1 MNFYIDFEALQFSEQ
16 IINIGCLAENGK
28 SFETYV
34 KPPKGEKVNKFITD
48 LTGITNDM
56 LAEAPSADEAFS
68 DLFDFII
75 ENSDGDKPCYYC
87 YGDSDK
93 GFITKTLKKMT
104 NAKSITL
111 ATAMLHE
118 MVDYSKQVKKYF
130 HNQQNI
136 ALRKVYMF
144 IKDEDVVQK
153 HNALEDA
160 QMLQTVVLNLKDK
173 CSAEDLEAITSIPSQ
188 KKPKNKA
195 KAPDIFISWKGTKED
210 ADTGADEEN
219 WVIRCYT
226 TNGKEVKYFPNWE
239 VASLWVIRY
248 LTKNLSPK
256 KEQHIKK
263 AMQTIKGAMGVNTK
277 AYGYWWEEKGE

>member
-48 LTGITNDM
+48 LTGITNEM
-56 LAEAPSADEAFS
+56 LAGAPSADEAFS

-75 ENSDGDKPCYYC
+75 ENSDDTKPCYYC

-93 GFITKTLKKMT
+93 GFIAKTLKKMV
-104 NAKSITL
+104 NVKSITL

-118 MVDYSKQVKKYF
+118 MIDYSKQVKKYF
-130 HNQQNI
+130 NNQQNI

-144 IKDEDVVQK
+144 IKDEDVIQK

-160 QMLQTVVLNLKDK
+160 QMLQTVVLNLKNK
-173 CSAEDLEAITSIPSQ
+173 CSVEDFEAITSIPSQ
-188 KKPKNKA
+188 PKPKNKA
-195 KAPDIFISWKGTKED
+195 KAPEIFVSWPSNREES
-210 ADTGADEEN
+210 DTRADENN
-219 WVIRCYT
+219 WQVKCYT
-226 TNGKEVKYFPNWE
+226 KNDGNIKYFPDLE
-239 VASLWVIRY
+239 VAALWTIRY
-248 LTKNLSPK
+248 LTKHLSPK

-263 AMQTIKGAMGVNTK
+263 VVNTIKSAIKTGNK
-277 AYGYWWEEKGE
+277 AYGFMWEEKGE

>member
-48 LTGITNDM
+48 LTGITNEM
-56 LAEAPSADEAFS
+56 LVGAPSADEAFS

-75 ENSDGDKPCYYC
+75 ENSDDTKPCYYC

-93 GFITKTLKKMT
+93 GFIAKTLKKMV
-104 NAKSITL
+104 NVKSITL

-118 MVDYSKQVKKYF
+118 MIDYSKQVKKYF
-130 HNQQNI
+130 NNQQNI

-144 IKDEDVVQK
+144 IKDEDITQK

-160 QMLQTVVLNLKDK
+160 QMLQTVVLNLKNK
-173 CSAEDLEAITSIPSQ
+173 CSVEDLEAITSIPSQ
-188 KKPKNKA
+188 AKPKNKA
-195 KAPDIFISWKGTKED
+195 KAPEIFVAWTGNREE
-210 ADTGADEEN
+210 ADTRANETN
-219 WVIRCYT
+219 WNVKCYT
-226 TNGKEVKYFPNWE
+226 KNGGEVKYFPDWE
-239 VASLWVIRY
+239 VAALWTIRY

-263 AMQTIKGAMGVNTK
+263 VIQTIKSAMNVGNR
-277 AYGYWWEEKGE
+277 AYGFWWEEKGE

>member
-48 LTGITNDM
+48 LTGITNEM

-75 ENSDGDKPCYYC
+75 ENSDDTKPCYYC

-93 GFITKTLKKMT
+93 GFITKTLKKMV
-104 NAKSITL
+104 NVKSITL

-118 MVDYSKQVKKYF
+118 MIDYSKQVKKYF
-130 HNQQNI
+130 NNQQNI

-144 IKDEDVVQK
+144 IKDEDITQK

-160 QMLQTVVLNLKDK
+160 QMLQTVVLNLKNK
-173 CSAEDLEAITSIPSQ
+173 CSVEDLEAITSIPSQ
-188 KKPKNKA
+188 AKPKNKS
-195 KAPDIFISWKGTKED
+195 KAPEIFLSWIGTKED
-210 ADTGADEEN
+210 ANTLADETN
-219 WVIRCYT
+219 WNVKCYT
-226 TNGKEVKYFPNWE
+226 SDGHMVKHFDSWTT
-239 VASLWVIRY
+239 AALWAIRFV
-248 LTKNLSPK
+248 TKGYSPK
-256 KEQHIKK
+256 KPEHIKRVISII
-263 AMQTIKGAMGVNTK
+263 QGAMKNGNR
-277 AYGYWWEEKGE
+277 AYGLWWEEKGE